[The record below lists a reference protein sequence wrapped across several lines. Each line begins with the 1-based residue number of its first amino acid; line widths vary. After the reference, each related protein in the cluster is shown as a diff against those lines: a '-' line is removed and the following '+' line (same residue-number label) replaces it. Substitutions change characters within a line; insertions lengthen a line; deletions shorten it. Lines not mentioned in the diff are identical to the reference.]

1 MSTKARW
8 VAVFVVV
15 LTIASPARSQLE
27 RDDAEPETTQPDSL
41 LELSA
46 FIRAVVD
53 ANPQVNAARAALDA
67 SVAREGAAGRPLYNP
82 ELEIEAEDAD
92 SETRALGISQTLDW
106 GGKRKARTAV
116 AESERRSVEAEYQ
129 AVRWKVIADL
139 LSALAS
145 YQTESDRSALAAVR
159 SGTMRD
165 FAELAEERFEAGDIS
180 QIEYDLALLASTD
193 ARIKQATA
201 SANVAEARQAV
212 SSLAVGVPS
221 TEWPAI
227 QTELPP
233 VIIAPSEAGDTV
245 MSLPHVR
252 AAQQRVVAAAGRVEL
267 RQRERRPDPTLTL
280 RGGTEDDETLVGL
293 NVSIP
298 LPVRNRFAHE
308 VTAAS
313 AERRQ
318 AQQEAA
324 NVSRQ
329 AYARFQG
336 ARERYQLSRT
346 AWDDWQ
352 RTGGVSL
359 QRQTDL
365 LWRLWEAGELSTTEF
380 LVQLRQ
386 TLDTRESALELRA
399 ALWRAWF
406 EWLTAS
412 GQIENWFDTSADYS
426 SVAERQRELGISK

>member
-8 VAVFVVV
+8 IVVFLAIV
-15 LTIASPARSQLE
+15 TMPSPGRAQVE
-27 RDDAEPETTQPDSL
+27 RGEVEPESTQSDSQT
-41 LELSA
+41 ELSA
-46 FIRAVVD
+46 FVRAVVD

-67 SVAREGAAGRPLYNP
+67 SVALEGAAGRPLYNP

-92 SETRALGISQTLDW
+92 SETRALEISQTLDW

-116 AESERRSVEAEYQ
+116 AESERRSVEADYL
-129 AVRWKVIADL
+129 AVRWQVTADL

-159 SGTMRD
+159 SGTMQS
-165 FAELAEERFEAGDIS
+165 FAELAEQRFDAGDIS
-180 QIEYDLALLASTD
+180 QIEFDLAVLAFTD

-201 SANVAEARQAV
+201 SANVAEAKQAV
-212 SSLAVGVPS
+212 SGLAVGSPPA
-221 TEWPAI
+221 EWPAI

-233 VIIAPSEAGDTV
+233 LTIVPSEASDLV

-252 AAQQRVVAAAGRVEL
+252 AAQLRVAAAAARVDL
-267 RQRERRPDPTLTL
+267 RQRERRLDPTLTL

-293 NVSIP
+293 NVTIP
-298 LPVRNRFAHE
+298 LPVRNRFTYE

-318 AQQEAA
+318 AQQQAA

-336 ARERYQLSRT
+336 AQERYQLSRT
-346 AWDDWQ
+346 AWEDWQ

-380 LVQLRQ
+380 LVQIQQ

-412 GQIENWFDTSADYS
+412 GQIESW
-426 SVAERQRELGISK
+426 LGTATNY

>member
-1 MSTKARW
+1 MSTKVRRI
-8 VAVFVVV
+8 AVF
-15 LTIASPARSQLE
+15 LAIFTMTSPVHAQLE
-27 RDDAEPETTQPDSL
+27 RDEVEPESTQPDCRP
-41 LELSA
+41 ELST

-53 ANPQVNAARAALDA
+53 GNPQVNAARAALDA
-67 SVAREGAAGRPLYNP
+67 SVALEGAAGRPLYNP
-82 ELEIEAEDAD
+82 ELVIEAEDAE

-116 AESERRSVEAEYQ
+116 AESERRSVEADYL
-129 AVRWKVIADL
+129 AVRWQVTAEL

-145 YQTESDRSALAAVR
+145 YQTESDRRALALAQSR
-159 SGTMRD
+159 TMQD
-165 FAELAEERFEAGDIS
+165 FAELAEQRFDAGDIS
-180 QIEYDLALLASTD
+180 QIEFDLAVLAFTD

-201 SANVAEARQAV
+201 SANVAEAKQAV
-212 SSLAVGVPS
+212 SSIAVGSPP

-233 VIIAPSEAGDTV
+233 LIVAPSEASDLV

-252 AAQQRVVAAAGRVEL
+252 VAQLRASAAVARVNL
-267 RQRERRPDPTLTL
+267 RERERRPDPTLTL
-280 RGGTEDDETLVGL
+280 RGGTEGDETLVGL
-293 NVSIP
+293 NLTIP
-298 LPVRNRFAHE
+298 LNLRNSFSYE

-324 NVSRQ
+324 NISRQ

-336 ARERYQLSRT
+336 AQERFQLSRA
-346 AWDDWQ
+346 AWEDWQ

-359 QRQTDL
+359 QRKTDL
-365 LWRLWEAGELSTTEF
+365 LWCLWETGELSTTAF
-380 LVQLRQ
+380 LVQLQQ

-406 EWLTAS
+406 EWLVAS
-412 GQIENWFDTSADYS
+412 GQIEGWLGS
-426 SVAERQRELGISK
+426 STAY

>member
-1 MSTKARW
+1 MFIKPRW
-8 VAVFVVV
+8 IAIV
-15 LTIASPARSQLE
+15 LATLIFTGPVHAQQARSDVE
-27 RDDAEPETTQPDSL
+27 RDSTHTESQ
-41 LELSA
+41 SA
-46 FIRAVVD
+46 LTAFLRAVVD
-53 ANPQVNAARAALDA
+53 ANPQVNAALAALDA
-67 SVAREGAAGRPLYNP
+67 SAALEGAAGRPLYNP
-82 ELEIEAEDAD
+82 ELELEVEDAD
-92 SETRALGISQTLDW
+92 SETRAIGISQTLDW
-106 GGKRKARTAV
+106 GGKRRARTAV
-116 AESERRSVEAEYQ
+116 AESETRSIEADFL
-129 AVRWKVIADL
+129 AVRWQVASDL

-145 YQTESDRSALAAVR
+145 YQTESDRSALATVR
-159 SGTMRD
+159 AGTMQD
-165 FAELAEERFEAGDIS
+165 FAELADQRFDAGDIS
-180 QIEYDLALLASTD
+180 QIELDLAVLAFTD

-201 SANVAEARQAV
+201 SANVAEAKQSV
-212 SSLAVGVPS
+212 MSLAVGSPPA
-221 TEWPAI
+221 EWPTI
-227 QTELPP
+227 QTELSALA
-233 VIIAPSEAGDTV
+233 VDPSEASDLV

-252 AAQQRVVAAAGRVEL
+252 AAQLRVAAAAARVDL
-267 RQRERRPDPTLTL
+267 RERERRLDPTLTL

-293 NVSIP
+293 NVTIP
-298 LPVRNRFAHE
+298 LPIRNRYTYE

-318 AQQEAA
+318 AQQDAS
-324 NVSRQ
+324 NISRQ

-336 ARERYQLSRT
+336 AQERYQLSRT

-380 LVQLRQ
+380 LVQLQQ

-412 GQIENWFDTSADYS
+412 GQIESWLGTSSNY
-426 SVAERQRELGISK
+426 

>member
-1 MSTKARW
+1 MSTKVRW
-8 VAVFVVV
+8 IVICMAIS
-15 LTIASPARSQLE
+15 TMTSPARAQLE
-27 RDDAEPETTQPDSL
+27 RDEVGPESTQPDNRP
-41 LELSA
+41 ELSA
-46 FIRAVVD
+46 FVRAVVD

-67 SVAREGAAGRPLYNP
+67 SVALEGAAGRPLYNP

-106 GGKRKARTAV
+106 GGKRNARTAV
-116 AESERRSVEAEYQ
+116 AESERRSVEANYL
-129 AVRWKVIADL
+129 AVRWRVTADL

-159 SGTMRD
+159 SGTMQD
-165 FAELAEERFEAGDIS
+165 FAELAEQRFDAGDIS
-180 QIEYDLALLASTD
+180 QIEFDLAVLAFTD

-201 SANVAEARQAV
+201 SANFAEAKQAV
-212 SSLAVGVPS
+212 SSLAVGSAP

-233 VIIAPSEAGDTV
+233 LTIAPSEANDLV

-252 AAQQRVVAAAGRVEL
+252 AAQLRASAAAARVNL
-267 RQRERRPDPTLTL
+267 RERERRPDPTLTL
-280 RGGTEDDETLVGL
+280 RGGSEGDETLVGL
-293 NVSIP
+293 NLTIP
-298 LPVRNRFAHE
+298 LHVRNNFSYE

-324 NVSRQ
+324 DISRQ

-336 ARERYQLSRT
+336 AQERYQLSQA
-346 AWDDWQ
+346 AWEDWQ
-352 RTGGVSL
+352 RIGGVSL

-365 LWRLWEAGELSTTEF
+365 LWRLWEAGDISTTEF
-380 LVQLRQ
+380 LVQLQQ

-412 GQIENWFDTSADYS
+412 GQIESWLGTSTAY
-426 SVAERQRELGISK
+426 

>member
-1 MSTKARW
+1 MSTKARRI
-8 VAVFVVV
+8 AVFLAI
-15 LTIASPARSQLE
+15 LTITSPARAQVE
-27 RDDAEPETTQPDSL
+27 RDGVEPESTQPDSQA
-41 LELSA
+41 ELSA
-46 FIRAVVD
+46 FVRAAVD

-67 SVAREGAAGRPLYNP
+67 SVALEGAAGRPLYNP
-82 ELEIEAEDAD
+82 QLELEAEDAET
-92 SETRALGISQTLDW
+92 ETRALGISQTLDW
-106 GGKRKARTAV
+106 GGKRRARTAV
-116 AESERRSVEAEYQ
+116 AESEKRSVEADYL
-129 AVRWKVIADL
+129 AVRWQVTAEL

-159 SGTMRD
+159 SGTMQD
-165 FAELAEERFEAGDIS
+165 FAELAEQRFDAGDIS
-180 QIEYDLALLASTD
+180 QIEFDLAVLAFTD

-201 SANVAEARQAV
+201 SANVAESKQAV
-212 SSLAVGVPS
+212 SSLAVGSPP

-233 VIIAPSEAGDTV
+233 LTVAPSEASDLV

-252 AAQQRVVAAAGRVEL
+252 AAQLRASAASARVNL
-267 RQRERRPDPTLTL
+267 RERERRPDPTLTL
-280 RGGTEDDETLVGL
+280 RGGTEGDETLVGL
-293 NVSIP
+293 NLTIP
-298 LPVRNRFAHE
+298 LHVRNNFSYE

-324 NVSRQ
+324 GISRQ

-336 ARERYQLSRT
+336 AQERFQLSQA
-346 AWDDWQ
+346 AWEDWQ

-380 LVQLRQ
+380 LVQLKQ

-412 GQIENWFDTSADYS
+412 GQIESWLGTSTTY
-426 SVAERQRELGISK
+426 

>member
-1 MSTKARW
+1 MSTKVRWIVIFLAIFTMTSLARAQ
-8 VAVFVVV
+8 VERDEVGSELAQPDSQARLAVFVK
-15 LTIASPARSQLE
+15 
-27 RDDAEPETTQPDSL
+27 
-41 LELSA
+41 
-46 FIRAVVD
+46 AVVD

-67 SVAREGAAGRPLYNP
+67 SIALEGAAGRPLYNP
-82 ELEIEAEDAD
+82 QLQLEAEDAD
-92 SETRALGISQTLDW
+92 TETRALGISQTLDW
-106 GGKRKARTAV
+106 GGKRSARTAV
-116 AESERRSVEAEYQ
+116 AESERLSVEADYR
-129 AVRWKVIADL
+129 AVRWQVTADL

-145 YQTESDRSALAAVR
+145 YQTEADRTALAAVR
-159 SGTMRD
+159 SGTMQD
-165 FAELAEERFEAGDIS
+165 FAELAEQRFDAGDVS
-180 QIEYDLALLASTD
+180 QIEFDLAVLAFAD

-201 SANVAEARQAV
+201 SANVAEAKQAV
-212 SSLAVGVPS
+212 SSLAAGSPP
-221 TEWPAI
+221 TEWPSI

-233 VIIAPSEAGDTV
+233 LTFAPSEASDFV

-252 AAQQRVVAAAGRVEL
+252 AAQLRASAAAARVNL
-267 RQRERRPDPTLTL
+267 RERERRLDPTLTL
-280 RGGTEDDETLVGL
+280 RGGTEEDETLVGL
-293 NVSIP
+293 NVIIP
-298 LPVRNRFAHE
+298 LPVRNRFNYE

-336 ARERYQLSRT
+336 AQERYQLSRT
-346 AWDDWQ
+346 AWEDWQ

-359 QRQTDL
+359 QRKTDL
-365 LWRLWEAGELSTTEF
+365 LWRVWEAGELSTTEF
-380 LVQLRQ
+380 LVQIQQ

-412 GQIENWFDTSADYS
+412 GQIESWLGTSSAD
-426 SVAERQRELGISK
+426 